1 MQLYHI
7 ALNNLRRRK
16 AKMIFILLGLTIGI
30 ATVTA
35 VYSVMEAMEAE
46 MTRQASE
53 FGANVVI
60 TADKGELAFSYG
72 GITLPDVLFDVEQLT
87 LDDVA
92 AVGNINYRRMIRVV
106 APKLLGVVS
115 ANGREVIVAGV
126 HPQEQFRA
134 KPWLRLQEDASTAG
148 GAPMIDDENG
158 ENIGKM
164 KEMELDVYY
173 LDLARQDPTK
183 IVLGERQVVAGSA
196 AAAALA
202 VKPGDHL
209 NLGGE
214 EFVVFGLLKE
224 NGSLEDEQLIMNLA
238 DAQELLG
245 RPQEVTVIELAIDYT
260 LGKEAELL
268 SALTEALPHAQISSV
283 RQELLR
289 RDDMLTR
296 VARFGITISVLIL
309 LVGTLV
315 VVLSVSG
322 AVRERTREI
331 GIFRALGFRQSH
343 VAKIIL
349 LEALFTSLGGGALG
363 YMSGLILARSIGPLL
378 ISGEIYIPW
387 RLDLFVAALS
397 LSVVIGLLAGILP
410 ARQAAR
416 LDPAEA
422 LRFI

>member
-7 ALNNLRRRK
+7 ALNNLCRRK
-16 AKMIFILLGLTIGI
+16 AKMIFVLLGLTIGT

-35 VYSVMEAMEAE
+35 VYSVMEAMKTE

-72 GITLPDVLFDVEQLT
+72 GITLPDVLFDVGQLT

-92 AVGNINYRRMIRVV
+92 AVGNISYRDMIRVI
-106 APKLLGVVS
+106 APKLLGVAS

-134 KPWLRLQEDASTAG
+134 KPWLRLQEAAPTAG
-148 GAPMIDDENG
+148 RAPMSNGENG
-158 ENIGKM
+158 EKM
-164 KEMELDVYY
+164 KEMGLDVYY
-173 LDLARQDPTK
+173 LDLARQDPTQ
-183 IVLGERQVVAGSA
+183 IVLGDRQVVVGFS

-202 VKPGDHL
+202 VKPGDRL
-209 NLGGE
+209 DLGGE

-238 DAQELLG
+238 AAQELLG
-245 RPQEVTVIELAIDYT
+245 RPQEVTVIELAVDYT

-268 SALTEALPHAQISSV
+268 SALTEALPQAQISSV
-283 RQELLR
+283 RRELLR
-289 RDDMLTR
+289 RDEMLTR
-296 VARFGITISVLIL
+296 VARFGISISVLIL

-315 VVLSVSG
+315 VVLAVSG

-331 GIFRALGFRQSH
+331 GIFRALGFRQLH

-349 LEALFTSLGGGALG
+349 LEVLFISLGGGVLG
-363 YMSGLILARSIGPLL
+363 YMSGLILARSFGPLL
-378 ISGEIYIPW
+378 ISGGITIPW
-387 RLDLFVAALS
+387 RLDLFAAALL
-397 LSVVIGLLAGILP
+397 LSVTSGLLAGIFP

>member
-7 ALNNLRRRK
+7 ALNNLCRRK
-16 AKMIFILLGLTIGI
+16 AKMIFVLLGLTIGI

-35 VYSVMEAMEAE
+35 VYSVMEAMKTE

-92 AVGNINYRRMIRVV
+92 AVGNISYRDMIRVI
-106 APKLLGVVS
+106 APKLLGVAS

-134 KPWLRLQEDASTAG
+134 KPWLRLQEAAPTAG
-148 GAPMIDDENG
+148 RAPMSGDE
-158 ENIGKM
+158 
-164 KEMELDVYY
+164 KEMGLDVYD
-173 LDLARQDPTK
+173 LDLARQDPTQ
-183 IVLGERQVVAGSA
+183 IVLGERQVVVGSS

-202 VKPGDHL
+202 VKPGDRL
-209 NLGGE
+209 DLGGE

-238 DAQELLG
+238 AAQELLG
-245 RPQEVTVIELAIDYT
+245 RPREVTVIELAVDYT

-268 SALTEALPHAQISSV
+268 SALTEALPQAQISSV

-289 RDDMLTR
+289 RDEMLTR
-296 VARFGITISVLIL
+296 AARFGISISVLIL

-315 VVLSVSG
+315 VVLAVSG

-331 GIFRALGFRQSH
+331 GIFRALGFRRLH

-349 LEALFTSLGGGALG
+349 LEVLFISLGGGVLG
-363 YMSGLILARSIGPLL
+363 YMSGLILARSFGPLL
-378 ISGEIYIPW
+378 ISGGIAIPW
-387 RLDLFVAALS
+387 RLDLFAAALL
-397 LSVVIGLLAGILP
+397 LSVTIGLLAGIFP
-410 ARQAAR
+410 ARQAAG

>member
-1 MQLYHI
+1 
-7 ALNNLRRRK
+7 
-16 AKMIFILLGLTIGI
+16 
-30 ATVTA
+30 
-35 VYSVMEAMEAE
+35 
-46 MTRQASE
+46 
-53 FGANVVI
+53 
-60 TADKGELAFSYG
+60 
-72 GITLPDVLFDVEQLT
+72 
-87 LDDVA
+87 
-92 AVGNINYRRMIRVV
+92 
-106 APKLLGVVS
+106 
-115 ANGREVIVAGV
+115 
-126 HPQEQFRA
+126 
-134 KPWLRLQEDASTAG
+134 
-148 GAPMIDDENG
+148 MIDDENG